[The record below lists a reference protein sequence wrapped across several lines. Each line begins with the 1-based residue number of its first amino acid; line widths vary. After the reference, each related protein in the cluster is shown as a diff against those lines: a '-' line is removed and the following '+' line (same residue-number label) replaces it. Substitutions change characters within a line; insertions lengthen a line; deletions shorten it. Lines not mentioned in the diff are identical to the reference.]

1 MMSIR
6 RKEVTSVWMS
16 ITLPLIYGQK
26 NPQDIKILKKSY
38 IMCMMSLSEF
48 NFLFAL
54 LRWMKDGEKITCER
68 KLSNDCASGKKENVF
83 ISQQVDGVF
92 LLLIY

>member
-1 MMSIR
+1 MD
-6 RKEVTSVWMS
+6 E
-16 ITLPLIYGQK
+16 Y
-26 NPQDIKILKKSY
+26 NPSTDLWAKKSPGYQNFKKILHY
-38 IMCMMSLSEF
+38 VHDVSEF